1 MVSQSSDTKIPAQA
15 PIRAPSSV
23 PVDDAVLPF
32 EVDALDLRGRLT
44 RLGPA
49 LDDIL
54 TKHDYPPAVGKLL
67 GEAIV
72 LTTLLGSSLKF
83 DGRFILQ
90 TKTDGPVSFLIVD
103 FQAPDRLRAYARY
116 DASRLK
122 DGQTSGALLGK
133 GHLAMTIDQGPDM
146 SRYQGLVALDGGSLE
161 DAAHEY
167 FLRSEQI
174 PTRVRLAVGE
184 EWRGGD
190 GGKHRWRAGGML
202 LQFLPKA
209 PERARQAD
217 LHPGD
222 APEGTVTHTVAEDDA
237 WVEGQSLISTVEDVE
252 LIDPGLSGERLRVPP
267 VPRTRRARVRAAA
280 AARTMLLLARCGLL
294 DAEELCAK
302 GPRRDGQGQ
311 QGGRDLRVLLVG
323 LRIHAARGGGGVGR
337 PESSSAKADDPV
349 FRKDQ

>member
-1 MVSQSSDTKIPAQA
+1 MTSQSPDTKIFLETPV
-15 PIRAPSSV
+15 RAPSAV

-32 EVDALDLRGRLT
+32 EVASLDLRGRLT

-49 LDDIL
+49 LDAVL
-54 TKHDYPPAVGKLL
+54 ARHDYPPAVGKLL

-83 DGRFILQ
+83 EGRFILQ
-90 TKTDGPVSFLIVD
+90 TQTDGPVSFLIVD

-116 DASRLK
+116 DARRLQA
-122 DGQTSGALLGK
+122 GQDSAVLLGR
-133 GHLAMTIDQGPDM
+133 GHLAMTVDQGADM
-146 SRYQGLVALDGGSLE
+146 SRYQGLVALDGGTLE

-190 GGKHRWRAGGML
+190 GGRHRWRGGGML
-202 LQFLPKA
+202 MQFLPKA

-222 APEGTVTHTVAEDDA
+222 APEGMIVHAIAEDDA
-237 WVEGQSLISTVEDVE
+237 WVEGQSLIGTVEDVE
-252 LIDPGLSGERLRVPP
+252 LIDPDLSGERLLYRLFHERGVRVFPP
-267 VPRTRRARVRAAA
+267 LPLRAQCSCSREAVSSMLKSFAPNDRAE
-280 AARTMLLLARCGLL
+280 MV
-294 DAEELCAK
+294 K
-302 GPRRDGQGQ
+302 DGKVEVTCEFCSSVYQFTPQ
-311 QGGRDLRVLLVG
+311 E
-323 LRIHAARGGGGVGR
+323 AGV
-337 PESSSAKADDPV
+337 E
-349 FRKDQ
+349 

>member
-1 MVSQSSDTKIPAQA
+1 MVSQSPEPKISVKS
-15 PIRAPSSV
+15 PIRAPSAV

-83 DGRFILQ
+83 EGRFILQ
-90 TKTDGPVSFLIVD
+90 TQTDGPVSFLIVD
-103 FQAPDRLRAYARY
+103 FQAPDRLRAYARF
-116 DASRLK
+116 DKR
-122 DGQTSGALLGK
+122 
-133 GHLAMTIDQGPDM
+133 
-146 SRYQGLVALDGGSLE
+146 RLDGGSLE

-190 GGKHRWRAGGML
+190 GPKHRWRAGGML
-202 LQFLPKA
+202 MQFLPKA

-222 APEGTVTHTVAEDDA
+222 APEGAVTHIVAEDDA
-237 WVEGQSLISTVEDVE
+237 WVEGQSLIGTVEDVE
-252 LIDPGLSGERLRVPP
+252 LIDPGLSGERLLYRLFHE
-267 VPRTRRARVRAAA
+267 RGVR
-280 AARTMLLLARCGLL
+280 
-294 DAEELCAK
+294 
-302 GPRRDGQGQ
+302 
-311 QGGRDLRVLLVG
+311 
-323 LRIHAARGGGGVGR
+323 
-337 PESSSAKADDPV
+337 V
-349 FRKDQ
+349 FRPLPLKAQCSCSREAVSAMLNSFAAQDRAEMVKDGRVVVTCEFCSSVYQFTPDEAGVA

>member
-1 MVSQSSDTKIPAQA
+1 MTSQPPDIKIFQET
-15 PIRAPSSV
+15 PIRAPSAV
-23 PVDDAVLPF
+23 PVDDAALPF
-32 EVDALDLRGRLT
+32 EVAALDLRGRLT

-49 LDDIL
+49 LDEIL
-54 TKHDYPPAVGKLL
+54 TKHDYPPPVGKLL

-90 TKTDGPVSFLIVD
+90 TQTDGPVSFLIVD
-103 FQAPDRLRAYARY
+103 FQAPDRLRAYARF
-116 DASRLK
+116 DAK
-122 DGQTSGALLGK
+122 EIGEGQDSGRLLGK

-184 EWRGGD
+184 EWRGGE
-190 GGKHRWRAGGML
+190 GGARRRWRGGGML

-217 LHPGD
+217 LDPGD
-222 APEGTVTHTVAEDDA
+222 APEGIETHTIAEDDA

-252 LIDPGLSGERLRVPP
+252 LIDPDLSGERLLYRLFHERGVRVFPP
-267 VPRTRRARVRAAA
+267 LP
-280 AARTMLLLARCGLL
+280 LPARCSGSPAAGSGMLKSFTPQ
-294 DAEELCAK
+294 DRADMVK
-302 GPRRDGQGQ
+302 DGKVVVTCEFCSSVYEFTP
-311 QGGRDLRVLLVG
+311 DE
-323 LRIHAARGGGGVGR
+323 AGV
-337 PESSSAKADDPV
+337 E
-349 FRKDQ
+349 

>member
-1 MVSQSSDTKIPAQA
+1 MTAQSPDTRVSFTNTV
-15 PIRAPSSV
+15 RAPSSV

-54 TKHDYPPAVGKLL
+54 TKHDYPAAVGKLL

-83 DGRFILQ
+83 EGRFILQ
-90 TKTDGPVSFLIVD
+90 TQTDGPVSFMVVD
-103 FQAPDRLRAYARY
+103 FQAPDRLRAYARF
-116 DASRLK
+116 DAARLTGLA
-122 DGQTSGALLGK
+122 DSAALLGK

-146 SRYQGLVALDGGSLE
+146 SRYQGLVALHGGGLE
-161 DAAHEY
+161 EAAHEY

-190 GGKHRWRAGGML
+190 GRATHRWRAGGL
-202 LQFLPKA
+202 LMQFLPKA

-222 APEGTVTHTVAEDDA
+222 APEGTPAHDMKEDDA
-237 WVEGQSLISTVEDVE
+237 WIEGQSLMATVEDVE
-252 LIDPGLSGERLRVPP
+252 LIDPDLSGE
-267 VPRTRRARVRAAA
+267 
-280 AARTMLLLARCGLL
+280 
-294 DAEELCAK
+294 
-302 GPRRDGQGQ
+302 
-311 QGGRDLRVLLVG
+311 
-323 LRIHAARGGGGVGR
+323 
-337 PESSSAKADDPV
+337 
-349 FRKDQ
+349 